1 MLGKVKPA
9 DSGIRAS
16 VWFTSA
22 LFLCICITLLI
33 FSRSLPKR
41 SRAKSSAK
49 NSTVLQINQQPR
61 NNFVRMDQIPLF
73 RSGSLRVQS
82 ASFSGPA
89 SLDELVESMPP
100 TSDLSIQELIEC
112 LHHPSPALR
121 LSAVQALSK
130 RGQQAFDAVPD
141 LKKLYKDDP
150 EERIRRLASD
160 ALINI
165 RLYDFGPK
173 DIIR

>member
-1 MLGKVKPA
+1 MPGKVKPA

-16 VWFTSA
+16 VWFASTF
-22 LFLCICITLLI
+22 FLCIIASLV
-33 FSRSLPKR
+33 FSRFLPKR
-41 SRAKSSAK
+41 LRAI
-49 NSTVLQINQQPR
+49 NSGKIPTRLQVNQNPR
-61 NNFVRMDQIPLF
+61 YNLVRMDQIPLF
-73 RSGSLRVQS
+73 RSGQLEIQS

-89 SLDELVESMPP
+89 SLDEIAESMPP
-100 TSDLSIQELIEC
+100 TTDLSIRELIEC

-141 LKKLYKDDP
+141 LKELYKDDP
-150 EERIRRLASD
+150 EERIRQLAGD
-160 ALINI
+160 ALFNI

-173 DIIR
+173 TF